1 MFKKLKKS
9 VIDKNSLISNNLNK
23 KRVNKTP
30 SKIIFPNL
38 TNLTLANIIVNMNST
53 PSFKN
58 IDSWNNSYFKTEL
71 SNNSLSNKYSKNNII
86 DISKNTIEIKEE
98 NSEILLIII
107 NGIISLKSNDLLNYC
122 TKLIEIMTYIRDN
135 KNNDNYP
142 DINIEINKDLLIII
156 YQIYFKL
163 FKEKSPIYIII
174 KNDLKKGMQ
183 IFKKF
188 HSMFILYIL
197 TGLSYIDDNLKIK
210 KIQFYNFLKKF
221 IQQEK
226 CIDSKCPICINIE
239 NFIKNFSSNHK
250 MNVTKIMDR
259 KLKNNSNINSRI
271 WYGKKKSKNIIS
283 ISNDNI
289 RYKNFIVDNNIEK
302 KYNSNILNESSNE
315 KNLIT
320 TNKSKNDLYKIKKK
334 IFYSQ
339 IIDANEDEKERFF
352 NHSLTKNKKQD
363 LKKNK
368 IIKKQ
373 EKNNEIN
380 HSETI
385 EYKKYNTE
393 KNEKEN
399 KTIKK
404 IEGDMLDKL
413 KIQLTKNNNK
423 LVKDAKKK
431 IKQSNKILDIDYIIN
446 NNKINQI
453 NKSNKTKLTKT
464 KKVKINIYNDNESKI
479 KSERRICINLEVPE
493 MKKSNENVNEKKT
506 IIENKAQNISSSESS
521 KIIKESINLLE
532 KEINAFKEHNLFI
545 KQQLEKMFN
554 NKK

>member
-86 DISKNTIEIKEE
+86 DISKNTIEIKGE

-226 CIDSKCPICINIE
+226 CIDSKCPICINFG

-259 KLKNNSNINSRI
+259 KLKNNSNINNRI

-399 KTIKK
+399 KTIKI

-423 LVKDAKKK
+423 LVKNAKKK

-521 KIIKESINLLE
+521 KIIKESISLME

>member
-226 CIDSKCPICINIE
+226 CIDSKCPICINIG

-271 WYGKKKSKNIIS
+271 WYSKKKSKNIIS

-399 KTIKK
+399 KTIKI

-423 LVKDAKKK
+423 LVKNAKKK

-453 NKSNKTKLTKT
+453 NKSNKTKLTKI

-521 KIIKESINLLE
+521 KIIKESISLME

>member
-188 HSMFILYIL
+188 HSMFILYI
-197 TGLSYIDDNLKIK
+197 
-210 KIQFYNFLKKF
+210 
-221 IQQEK
+221 QQVYL
-226 CIDSKCPICINIE
+226 IL
-239 NFIKNFSSNHK
+239 
-250 MNVTKIMDR
+250 M
-259 KLKNNSNINSRI
+259 
-271 WYGKKKSKNIIS
+271 II
-283 ISNDNI
+283 
-289 RYKNFIVDNNIEK
+289 
-302 KYNSNILNESSNE
+302 
-315 KNLIT
+315 
-320 TNKSKNDLYKIKKK
+320 
-334 IFYSQ
+334 
-339 IIDANEDEKERFF
+339 
-352 NHSLTKNKKQD
+352 
-363 LKKNK
+363 
-368 IIKKQ
+368 
-373 EKNNEIN
+373 
-380 HSETI
+380 
-385 EYKKYNTE
+385 
-393 KNEKEN
+393 
-399 KTIKK
+399 
-404 IEGDMLDKL
+404 
-413 KIQLTKNNNK
+413 
-423 LVKDAKKK
+423 
-431 IKQSNKILDIDYIIN
+431 
-446 NNKINQI
+446 
-453 NKSNKTKLTKT
+453 
-464 KKVKINIYNDNESKI
+464 
-479 KSERRICINLEVPE
+479 
-493 MKKSNENVNEKKT
+493 
-506 IIENKAQNISSSESS
+506 
-521 KIIKESINLLE
+521 
-532 KEINAFKEHNLFI
+532 
-545 KQQLEKMFN
+545 
-554 NKK
+554 